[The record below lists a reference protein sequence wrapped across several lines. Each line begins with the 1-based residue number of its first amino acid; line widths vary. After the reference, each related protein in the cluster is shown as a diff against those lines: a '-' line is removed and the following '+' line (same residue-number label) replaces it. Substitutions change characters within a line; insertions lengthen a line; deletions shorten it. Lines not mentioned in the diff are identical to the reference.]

1 MFLYIYSIILNLY
14 LYIDI
19 YFDEIF
25 VFIEWC
31 NEYNDSIRSE
41 NEIQKEINKY
51 MSTYDQQIADRIAK
65 QKAAK
70 DMEEDGW
77 VTITSRKKRGQFA
90 PSRKEST
97 IKKIQNKEEQK
108 NHKKQLLNF
117 YTFQIRESKKQRMYF
132 FNFIFCYMLCLSYV
146 IIIFLLKFYSRFGG
160 ITKEI

>member
-1 MFLYIYSIILNLY
+1 
-14 LYIDI
+14 
-19 YFDEIF
+19 
-25 VFIEWC
+25 
-31 NEYNDSIRSE
+31 
-41 NEIQKEINKY
+41 

-132 FNFIFCYMLCLSYV
+132 LNFILYYMLCLSYV
-146 IIIFLLKFYSRFGG
+146 IIIFLLKFYSRFGRT
-160 ITKEI
+160 TKEI